1 MAEAVSN
8 AVRRELDDLLRGA
21 CGGMLF
27 GVPLL
32 YTMEVWWIGS
42 LSRPELLLGVLAAT
56 FGVVFFL
63 NRTSGFR
70 STRDVPVADSLK
82 DSVEALAVGLVS
94 VFAVLVLL
102 REITAATP
110 LRDGLGK
117 VVYEATPFVLG
128 VGLASHFLRGD
139 RVAGDDEAGDDDDGA
154 PHSGGDPRINATV
167 ADVGATLL
175 GSVFVA
181 FNIAPTDEI
190 PMITA
195 AMSPAWL
202 VGVVVVSLV
211 LSYAIVFTAGFGS
224 QPARRAQR
232 GVIQHPVT
240 ETVVAYLLALGAAVV
255 MLWFFQRW
263 GRDDPFDMVLHQA
276 IVLGLPACVGGAAG
290 RLAV

>member
-1 MAEAVSN
+1 MRN
-8 AVRRELDDLLRGA
+8 AVRREIDDVVRGA

-32 YTMEVWWIGS
+32 YTMEVWWVGTM
-42 LSRPELLLGVLAAT
+42 SRPELLFGVLAAT
-56 FGVVFFL
+56 FGVVFLL

-70 STRDVPVADSLK
+70 STRDVRLADALK
-82 DSVEALAVGLVS
+82 DSVEALAIGVVC

-110 LRDGLGK
+110 PQEALGK
-117 VVYEATPFVLG
+117 VAYEATPFVIG

-139 RVAGDDEAGDDDDGA
+139 RVSGNDEAGDGGKVGPDSGA
-154 PHSGGDPRINATV
+154 NQRIDATV

-175 GSVFVA
+175 GSIFVA

-190 PMITA
+190 PMLAA

-202 VGVVVVSLV
+202 LGMVVVSLV
-211 LSYAIVFTAGFGS
+211 LSYGIVFAAGFGS
-224 QPARRAQR
+224 QPARRMQR
-232 GVIQHPVT
+232 GVMQHPVT
-240 ETVVAYLLALGAAVV
+240 ETVLSYLLALAAAVT

-263 GRDDPFDMVLHQA
+263 SIDDPFDLVLHQA
-276 IVLGLPACVGGAAG
+276 IVLGLPASVGGAAG